1 MHVALSWEPRLEM
14 GAHFSAAAG
23 GACVYH
29 KYHLLVSQITRM
41 HQIFRC
47 IYTRYTGTLY
57 IARKSLVVLLLALKM
72 VEYS

>member
-1 MHVALSWEPRLEM
+1 MRWERTSPRLRVVH
-14 GAHFSAAAG
+14 A
-23 GACVYH
+23 YITNTI
-29 KYHLLVSQITRM
+29 YTRM